1 MHRSMLLG
9 GLVLLIGVTGTGE
22 AKTLEDVLREKGV
35 ITEQEYATLAK
46 TRTAD
51 YRIGEGFSY
60 TSPDE
65 RFRGSL
71 GSCLQLRYSLTDLDD
86 VNNTAARQAS
96 DSSRFE
102 LRRIKLYFNGYA
114 YSKDLTYKLQLNFA
128 NINGGS
134 TSNGGILEETFINYR
149 FLDGVQVRFGQDKVQ
164 FGRQFITSSAYQQFP
179 DLSVVTTA
187 FVPGYDTGL
196 MVHGKLAGGLAS
208 YNIGG
213 YGGLGQN
220 TFRTTSDNAFTAR
233 LMLNPLG
240 ELKYSESDVEYSEK
254 PLASLAGNFFRDT
267 VNASEQNSATVTNNQ
282 LSFNA
287 RGRGWFALGNPLFL
301 PARQIAGSESVDY
314 NTAGFDAAFKW
325 RGFSAQGE
333 YFFARASGQ
342 ASGNVAK
349 AEGFYLQT
357 GYFVIP
363 RHLELAAR
371 YSYLDPNRDLGHDLW
386 TEATGCVS
394 WYVSGHNLK
403 VQSDYTRIHRQQAI
417 ASTAGSHPTDDNQVR
432 IQAQLIF

>member
-1 MHRSMLLG
+1 MPLHAAAETVARQQVCRFSRQLPAERSSPPPVAGTTLRRKIAQLAPATAASADWHTSC
-9 GLVLLIGVTGTGE
+9 IGIHNAFARPTDPAPSDHSRSITTGE
-22 AKTLEDVLREKGV
+22 RSSHAE
-35 ITEQEYATLAK
+35 IT
-46 TRTAD
+46 
-51 YRIGEGFSY
+51 
-60 TSPDE
+60 
-65 RFRGSL
+65 
-71 GSCLQLRYSLTDLDD
+71 
-86 VNNTAARQAS
+86 
-96 DSSRFE
+96 
-102 LRRIKLYFNGYA
+102 
-114 YSKDLTYKLQLNFA
+114 KLQLNFA

-134 TSNGGILEETFINYR
+134 TSNGGILEETWLNYR

-164 FGRQFITSSAYQQFP
+164 FGREFITSSAYQQFV
-179 DLSVVTTA
+179 DQSVVTTA

-196 MVHGKLAGGLAS
+196 MVHGKLAGGLAI

-254 PLASLAGNFFRDT
+254 PLVSLAGNFFRDT
-267 VNASEQNSATVTNNQ
+267 VNATEQNGATVTNNQ

-287 RGRGWFALGNPLFL
+287 RGRGWFAVGNPLFL

-314 NTAGFDAAFKW
+314 NTAGVDAAFKW

-357 GYFVIP
+357 GYFLIP

-386 TEATGCVS
+386 TETTGCVS

-417 ASTAGSHPTDDNQVR
+417 ASTAGSHPTDDDQVR